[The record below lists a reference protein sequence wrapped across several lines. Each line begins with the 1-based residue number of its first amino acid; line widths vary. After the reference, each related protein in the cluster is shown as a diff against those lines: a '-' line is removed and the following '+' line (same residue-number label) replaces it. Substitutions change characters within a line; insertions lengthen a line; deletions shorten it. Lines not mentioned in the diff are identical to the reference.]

1 MIRYYDRIR
10 VPDRGMAAGV
20 IARSVYVCNG
30 FKYSCI
36 IKEQQQI
43 FCIPDKKEVLGM
55 GYSIDAAT
63 MKALQRA
70 QENEITEYHIY
81 SKLSSLV
88 KDEHNS
94 SILKQIA
101 RDELRHH
108 DELKTFTGMDRKPN
122 ILKVYFYTFISMI
135 FGITFGIKLMEKGE
149 KGAEKLYA
157 ELGNSIEDF
166 KRISRDEDKHE
177 KELVGIIEEERLQFI
192 GSMVLGLNDALV
204 ELTGTLAGLTFAL
217 KDTRL
222 IALSGLITGAAASLS
237 MAASEYLSAR
247 AEQDSSRAL
256 KSSLYTG
263 GTYVFTVIFLVL
275 PYLIF
280 ANYLVS
286 LVFTIIAAILIIIVF
301 NFYISVAKDLPFKQR
316 FFEMAGISL
325 GVAVISFIIGY
336 LIRLF
341 LGVDV

>member
-1 MIRYYDRIR
+1 MNY
-10 VPDRGMAAGV
+10 
-20 IARSVYVCNG
+20 
-30 FKYSCI
+30 K
-36 IKEQQQI
+36 
-43 FCIPDKKEVLGM
+43 
-55 GYSIDAAT
+55 IDADT
-63 MKALQRA
+63 MKSLQKA
-70 QENEITEYHIY
+70 QKNEITEYHIY
-81 SKLSSLV
+81 SKLSSFI
-88 KDEHNS
+88 KNEQNS
-94 SILKQIA
+94 KILKRIA
-101 RDELRHH
+101 QDELCHH
-108 DELKTFTGMDRKPN
+108 NKLKKYTGTDMKPN
-122 ILKVYFYTFISMI
+122 ILKVYFYTFISVI

-149 KGAEKLYA
+149 GNSEKLYG
-157 ELGNSIEDF
+157 ELGNNIEEF
-166 KRISRDEDKHE
+166 KTMAKEENKHE
-177 KELVGIIEEERLQFI
+177 KELIEIIEEEKLQFV

-237 MAASEYLSAR
+237 MAASEYLSSR
-247 AEQDSSRAL
+247 AEQDSARAF

-263 GTYVFTVIFLVL
+263 GAYVFTVVCLVL